1 MKLLLVWN
9 QRQEDRRE
17 EVLEMC
23 KGNTLLSREQK
34 DIDTVTL
41 AQDRRL
47 AYFLQACGNGQ
58 CHLL

>member
-1 MKLLLVWN
+1 
-9 QRQEDRRE
+9 
-17 EVLEMC
+17 MC
-23 KGNTLLSREQK
+23 KGSTLLSREQK

-58 CHLL
+58 CQLL